1 MAHHRQRIKRYRNSV
16 KNRTRN
22 MAKKSEI
29 KTFSVKV
36 MTLGKEKKKDEA
48 QKALAELYS
57 SIDKAVKYGVLHKK
71 NAARRKSR
79 ISKALAALSA

>member
-29 KTFSVKV
+29 KTFSGKV
-36 MTLGKEKKKDEA
+36 LTLGKEKKKDEA

-79 ISKALAALSA
+79 ISKALAAASA